1 MAKRAGAFKSEKRK
15 KELSRIKKRE
25 EKMQRKIHRKV
36 TGESG
41 PPIEGME
48 PDVEAEE
55 GAPEVVGED
64 TAAPVAE
71 EPKP

>member
-25 EKMQRKIHRKV
+25 EKMQRKLHRKV

-48 PDVEAEE
+48 PEAEAEE
-55 GAPEVVGED
+55 GAPEVAGEESES
-64 TAAPVAE
+64 PVTE
-71 EPKP
+71 ESKP

>member
-25 EKMQRKIHRKV
+25 EKMQKKLHRKA

-48 PDVEAEE
+48 P
-55 GAPEVVGED
+55 APETEGEAAAEGGD
-64 TAAPVAE
+64 TAAAAGE
-71 EPKP
+71 EQKA